1 MPKHYCRIIMNVV
14 FEVTTCKKLFSRIA
28 HRQEL
33 ALSTRC
39 GRKDC
44 RKQPV
49 LFVIFMR
56 LMHALCKTLCTPLYL
71 MPVLNTLLNYC
82 ALLLV
87 ESVETKVLATL
98 ITQCRQT
105 DLH

>member
-1 MPKHYCRIIMNVV
+1 MPKHFCRIIMTVV
-14 FEVTTCKKLFSRIA
+14 FKVATCKKLFSRVA

-56 LMHALCKTLCTPLYL
+56 LMHAFRSLKENYQYCTKQNFLK
-71 MPVLNTLLNYC
+71 
-82 ALLLV
+82 LV
-87 ESVETKVLATL
+87 K
-98 ITQCRQT
+98 
-105 DLH
+105 